1 MKTRINRTRYTVLGM
16 LSIKPMSGY
25 EIKQMIQTSTAF
37 FWSES
42 EGQIYPALTNCVT
55 DGLAT
60 CVEMQSEGTQRIK
73 KMYSITKV
81 GEKALI
87 EWLHQQTQE
96 PLIRHELLLKLFFG
110 ANNDVSD
117 NIYHVK
123 QHEKS
128 AKELLQIYQNLKTSL
143 TSEHKKS
150 PHLPYWLITID
161 FGIKSTEAELEWCQ
175 KTCHLLQEK
184 LHD

>member
-1 MKTRINRTRYTVLGM
+1 
-16 LSIKPMSGY
+16 MSGY

-42 EGQIYPALTNCVT
+42 EGQIYPALTACVT

-60 CVEMQSEGTQRIK
+60 CVETQSEGTQRIK
-73 KMYSITKV
+73 KMYSITKAGKKV
-81 GEKALI
+81 LV
-87 EWLHQQTQE
+87 EWLQQQTQE

-110 ANNDVSD
+110 ANNDVAD

-128 AKELLQIYQNLKTSL
+128 AKELLKIYQNLKTSL
-143 TSEHKKS
+143 ITDSRCFSSEHKNL
-150 PHLPYWLITID
+150 PHLTYWLITID
-161 FGIKSTEAELEWCQ
+161 FGIKSTEAELEWCK
-175 KTCHLLQEK
+175 KTCHLLKEK